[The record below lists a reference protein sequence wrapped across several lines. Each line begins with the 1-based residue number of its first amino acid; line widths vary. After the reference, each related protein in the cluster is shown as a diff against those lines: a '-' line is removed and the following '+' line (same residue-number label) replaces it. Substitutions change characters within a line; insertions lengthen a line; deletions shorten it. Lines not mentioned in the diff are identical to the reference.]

1 MRGKRAK
8 KREQKPDKRYGNVII
23 SRLINK
29 VMLDGKKSLAESM
42 VYTAIEQGAEE
53 VKEKDINNF
62 INKAID
68 NVRPALEI
76 KARRV
81 GGANYQVPM
90 PVMNRRQEALAV
102 RWIVDNTR
110 NKGGKSFEQLLQAE
124 LVSAYKGEGDA
135 VKKKIETEKMAE
147 ANKAFA
153 HFRW

>member
-8 KREQKPDKRYGNVII
+8 KRKSIGDVRYNDVLV

-29 VMLDGKKSLAESM
+29 VMQDGKKSLAENL
-42 VYTAIEQGAEE
+42 VYSALEKGSEK
-53 VKEKDINNF
+53 VGEKDAVSF
-62 INKAID
+62 LNKAID

-90 PVMNRRQEALAV
+90 PVSPRRQETLSI
-102 RWIVDNTR
+102 RWIIDVARKKT
-110 NKGGKSFEQLLQAE
+110 GKAFDEILINE
-124 LVSAYKGEGDA
+124 LVEAYKGEGDA
-135 VKKKIETEKMAE
+135 VKKKEDTERMAE

>member
-8 KREQKPDKRYGNVII
+8 RREQKPDKKYGSLIV

-29 VMLDGKKSLAESM
+29 VMQDGKKSIAEKI
-42 VYTAIEQGAEE
+42 VYSALEQGAEE
-53 VKEKDINNF
+53 VKEKDVNVF
-62 INKAID
+62 IESVID
-68 NVRPALEI
+68 NIRPALEI

-81 GGANYQVPM
+81 GGANYQVPT
-90 PVMNRRQEALAV
+90 PVSPRRQETLAV
-102 RWIVDNTR
+102 RWIVDSSR
-110 NKGGKSFEQLLQAE
+110 KKRGKSFEEILKNE

-135 VKKKIETEKMAE
+135 VRKKDEVERMAE